1 LDPLLH
7 TRLQPSSWEFFTNL
21 LPRLKAASNSFVPT
35 LEAWSLVERQTV
47 IGLYESF
54 FFQSEKGAYPMFH
67 MPSLKDMPGFLS
79 TTVRG
84 KQPRRVMDLGR
95 DVSAK
100 PVLRSATPEAGAN
113 VAAAAASRAV
123 AVADAAKKAHLPVGR
138 PVPGQQ
144 YVARSNPTGPTG
156 VELQRG
162 AAKAKTKKSI
172 AAAAEEDAKVLEA
185 RQVWTHKCGTCSKHY
200 HTCRLALESL
210 LESTPAKGKLALQ
223 AGVLTHTRTPA
234 HPHTRTCA

>member
-54 FFQSEKGAYPMFH
+54 FFQSEEGAYPMFH

-84 KQPRRVMDLGR
+84 KQPKRVMDLGR

-113 VAAAAASRAV
+113 VAAAAASKAV
-123 AVADAAKKAHLPVGR
+123 AVAAAATKAVGLKGYETKAVAVAAVAKKA
-138 PVPGQQ
+138 
-144 YVARSNPTGPTG
+144 
-156 VELQRG
+156 
-162 AAKAKTKKSI
+162 KS
-172 AAAAEEDAKVLEA
+172 AAAEEDAKALEA
-185 RQVWTHKCGTCSKHY
+185 REAAAVWKTKCSTCSKAY
-200 HTCRLALESL
+200 HSCTGILVLL